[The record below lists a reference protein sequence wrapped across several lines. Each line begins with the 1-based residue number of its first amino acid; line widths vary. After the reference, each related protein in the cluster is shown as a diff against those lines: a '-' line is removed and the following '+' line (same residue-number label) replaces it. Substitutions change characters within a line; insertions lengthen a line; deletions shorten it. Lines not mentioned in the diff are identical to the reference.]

1 MNTNEPQDDLSTDGL
16 DAHRNIIR
24 QSLGAIINEI
34 GMAVHD
40 VGLTFP
46 APVRTFLWYELLM
59 YNTLSS

>member
-34 GMAVHD
+34 DMAVHD
-40 VGLTFP
+40 VGLTFWCK
-46 APVRTFLWYELLM
+46 VFFGT
-59 YNTLSS
+59 SC